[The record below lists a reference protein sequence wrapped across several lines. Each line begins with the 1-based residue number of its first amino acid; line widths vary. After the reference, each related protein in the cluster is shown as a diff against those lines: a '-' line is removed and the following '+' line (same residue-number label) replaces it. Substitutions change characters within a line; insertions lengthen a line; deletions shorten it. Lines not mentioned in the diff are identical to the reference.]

1 MVHAIETN
9 GEFGNFHGT
18 KERNTTFKFSP
29 YVREGSQVGYSFAL
43 GQNNTVEGVKK
54 SFLIGFTF
62 PEGRMLKEYA
72 LTVLNNYFMDCIEES
87 QSYSKKTEEKVETS
101 AVTKDNNQEVNLDV
115 PW

>member
-1 MVHAIETN
+1 
-9 GEFGNFHGT
+9 
-18 KERNTTFKFSP
+18 
-29 YVREGSQVGYSFAL
+29 
-43 GQNNTVEGVKK
+43 
-54 SFLIGFTF
+54 
-62 PEGRMLKEYA
+62 MLKEYA